1 MIRVD
6 LVVAISVFL
15 FFILLLVIGQWLSYN
30 NRKEN
35 RSFISESRYL
45 FQCPFCTFLFFDY
58 TETNIKKC
66 PSCKSYIGGAEK
78 MENQRNPT
86 AKNHEK

>member
-1 MIRVD
+1 MIKID

-30 NRKEN
+30 THQEN

-45 FQCPFCTFLFFDY
+45 FQCSFCTFLFFDY

-66 PSCKSYIGGAEK
+66 PNCKSYIDGIEK
-78 MENQRNPT
+78 KENQRNP
-86 AKNHEK
+86 AAQNHK